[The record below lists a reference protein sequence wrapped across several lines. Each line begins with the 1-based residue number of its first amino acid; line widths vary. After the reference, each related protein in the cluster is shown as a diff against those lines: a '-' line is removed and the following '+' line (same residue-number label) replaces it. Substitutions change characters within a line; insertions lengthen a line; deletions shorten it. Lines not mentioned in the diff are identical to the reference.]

1 MSSSFNLEPG
11 FLFLHA
17 LRVNNR
23 KDWFDPRKAEYE
35 AAREQFARL
44 LEDVLAEL
52 SEFEELR
59 GVDPRKCIQ
68 RVYRDIRFSKDKS
81 PYHTALAASLPAWN
95 KAANHMPY
103 YIHLEPGGHSMVA
116 GGLHAPTPGQLKRFR
131 AEVVRDPSAL
141 KQAAA
146 SPEFQ
151 RIFGDLQGE
160 SLKTVP
166 RDTPRDHPE
175 ADLLRRK
182 EVVAVHTLRD
192 AEVLS
197 SGLTQQLSAACC
209 AMRPVLAALLEMAG
223 PPEEV

>member
-1 MSSSFNLEPG
+1 
-11 FLFLHA
+11 
-17 LRVNNR
+17 
-23 KDWFDPRKAEYE
+23 
-35 AAREQFARL
+35 
-44 LEDVLAEL
+44 
-52 SEFEELR
+52 
-59 GVDPRKCIQ
+59 
-68 RVYRDIRFSKDKS
+68 
-81 PYHTALAASLPAWN
+81 
-95 KAANHMPY
+95 MPY

-131 AEVVRDPSAL
+131 AEVARDPSAL

-151 RIFGDLQGE
+151 RIFGALQGE

-197 SGLTQQLSAACC
+197 SGLTQQLSTACR

-223 PPEEV
+223 PPEEA